1 MSVSLILA
9 LIFAVSTIIL
19 LYFLTLANRRKESLV
34 KENLRVSMESERSN
48 AEMRSTIASL
58 SASLTDS
65 RKVNEDLESRLSVVS
80 DHLSAAREENSS
92 LRTRIE
98 LLMGEIDRQRLE
110 REEQRKEQ
118 EEQRKEQEQLLESR
132 FKNLAND
139 ILRQNTADLK
149 TQNEERLREI
159 LAPLRTNI
167 DDFKKTVTDTYN
179 SEARE
184 RFSLSERIK
193 ELVDLN
199 QSISRQA
206 RELSEALRGDSKVQG
221 DWGEMVLESILE
233 RSGLQKGVEYI
244 TQVTTDSAGNALRNE
259 DGTLLRPDVVVKYP
273 DGRFVVIDSKVSLTA
288 FVDYANADN
297 DELRESAAMR
307 HIRSVKKHIDELARK
322 RYQEYVG
329 DAKLDFV
336 MMFIP
341 NEPAY
346 IAAMRLDPGLWQE
359 AYDRQVLIVSPTHLV
374 SGLKLIAQL
383 WSRDRHTKNA
393 ITIAEEAG
401 KMYDKFADFTKDME
415 RIEKALGSTR
425 KAYDDAMTKLTTGTG
440 NLMNRAMNLQKLGVK
455 ATKQLAASIAKE
467 SVDDKE

>member
-1 MSVSLILA
+1 MS
-9 LIFAVSTIIL
+9 LIFALILGIAVVLL
-19 LYFLTLANRRKESLV
+19 LYFLLNANRRNEALE
-34 KENLRVSMESERSN
+34 KENRQLSIESERMTTES
-48 AEMRSTIASL
+48 RSTIAALNTSL
-58 SASLTDS
+58 ADLRRS
-65 RKVNEDLESRLSVVS
+65 RDELDTRLGAMSE
-80 DHLSAAREENSS
+80 HLAAAREENSA
-92 LRTRIE
+92 LHTRLE
-98 LLMGEIDRQRLE
+98 LLNDEME
-110 REEQRKEQ
+110 RRESQKAEQ
-118 EEQRKEQEQLLESR
+118 EEKRKEQEQLLESR
-132 FKNLAND
+132 FRNLAND

-149 TQNEERLREI
+149 SQNEERLLEI
-159 LAPLRTNI
+159 LAPLRNNI
-167 DDFKKTVTDTYN
+167 DDFRKAVTDTYN
-179 SEARE
+179 NEARE

-259 DGTLLRPDVVVKYP
+259 DGSLLRPDVVVKYP

-297 DELRESAAMR
+297 DEVREGAAMR
-307 HIRSVKKHIDELARK
+307 HVRSVKKHVDELARK

-329 DAKLDFV
+329 EAKLDFV

-440 NLMNRAMNLQKLGVK
+440 NLMNRALNLQKLGVK
-455 ATKQLAASIAKE
+455 ASKQLAASVAKE
-467 SVDDKE
+467 ASDDDKA

>member
-1 MSVSLILA
+1 MSIS
-9 LIFAVSTIIL
+9 LIFALVLTAIVIVI
-19 LYFLTLANRRKESLV
+19 LYFYRNALSRAENLG
-34 KENLRVSMESERSN
+34 KENIRLSVEVEKARAESQS
-48 AEMRSTIASL
+48 AV
-58 SASLTDS
+58 ASLTASLTES
-65 RKVNEDLESRLSVVS
+65 RKKCDELTARLNQTA
-80 DHLSAAREENSS
+80 DHLASAREENSS
-92 LRTRIE
+92 LHTRLE
-98 LLMGEIDRQRLE
+98 LLGEEIER
-110 REEQRKEQ
+110 REEQLRQQEEKRKEQ
-118 EEQRKEQEQLLESR
+118 DAILESR

-149 TQNEERLREI
+149 SQNEERLREI
-159 LAPLRTNI
+159 LTPLRTNI
-167 DDFKKTVTDTYN
+167 DEFRKTVTDTYN
-179 SEARE
+179 NEARE

-233 RSGLQKGVEYI
+233 NSGLQKGVEYF
-244 TQVTTDSAGNALRNE
+244 TQATTDSDGNALRND
-259 DGTLLRPDVVVKYP
+259 DGSLLRPDVVVKYP

-297 DELRESAAMR
+297 EEVRDGAAIR
-307 HIRSVKKHIDELARK
+307 HVRSVKKHIDELARK

-346 IAAMRLDPGLWQE
+346 IAAMRLDPSLWQE

-415 RIEKALGSTR
+415 RIEKALGTTR

-440 NLMNRAMNLQKLGVK
+440 NLVNRALNLQKLGVK
-455 ATKQLAASIAKE
+455 ASKQLAASTLKE
-467 SVDDKE
+467 SSSDE

>member
-1 MSVSLILA
+1 MSVSLIFA
-9 LIFAVSTIIL
+9 LILGIAVVL
-19 LYFLTLANRRKESLV
+19 FLYFLLNANRRNEALE
-34 KENLRVSMESERSN
+34 KENRQLSIESERMTTES
-48 AEMRSTIASL
+48 RSTIAALNTSL
-58 SASLTDS
+58 ADLRRS
-65 RKVNEDLESRLSVVS
+65 RDELDTRLGAMSE
-80 DHLSAAREENSS
+80 HLAAAREENSA
-92 LRTRIE
+92 LHTRLE
-98 LLMGEIDRQRLE
+98 LLNDEME
-110 REEQRKEQ
+110 RRENQKAEQ
-118 EEQRKEQEQLLESR
+118 EEKRKEQEQLLESR
-132 FKNLAND
+132 FRNLAND

-149 TQNEERLREI
+149 SQNEERLLEI
-159 LAPLRTNI
+159 LAPLRSNI
-167 DDFKKTVTDTYN
+167 DDFRKAVTDTYN
-179 SEARE
+179 NEARE

-259 DGTLLRPDVVVKYP
+259 DGSLLRPDVVVKYP

-297 DELRESAAMR
+297 DEVREGAAMR
-307 HIRSVKKHIDELARK
+307 HVRSVKKHVDELARK

-329 DAKLDFV
+329 EAKLDFV

-440 NLMNRAMNLQKLGVK
+440 NLLNRALNLQKLGVK
-455 ATKQLAASIAKE
+455 ASKQLAASVAKE
-467 SVDDKE
+467 ASDDDKA

>member
-1 MSVSLILA
+1 MNYIA
-9 LIFAVSTIIL
+9 LIAMAAIAAVAVWRVLSLSKSHAAVTAENTAL
-19 LYFLTLANRRKESLV
+19 KLDLEKARNADAVELATTRQALESLRAA
-34 KENLRVSMESERSN
+34 KAETEEAYARRVDLLA
-48 AEMRSTIASL
+48 AELQQRL
-58 SASLTDS
+58 ESLTA
-65 RKVNEDLESRLSVVS
+65 L
-80 DHLSAAREENSS
+80 REENARLATS
-92 LRTRIE
+92 LAHFE
-98 LLMGEIDRQRLE
+98 EE
-110 REEQRKEQ
+110 RENREQQ
-118 EEQRKEQEQLLESR
+118 MTAQ

-139 ILRQNTADLK
+139 ILRQNSADFK
-149 TQNEERLREI
+149 AQNEQRLEE
-159 LAPLRTNI
+159 LLSPLRTNL
-167 DDFKKTVTDTYN
+167 DEFRKTVTDTYS

-184 RFSLSERIK
+184 RFSLTERIR
-193 ELVDLN
+193 ELVELN
-199 QSISRQA
+199 NTISREA
-206 RELSEALRGDSKVQG
+206 RELTLALRGNNQVQG

-233 RSGLQKGVEYI
+233 NSGLQKGVEYF
-244 TQVTTDSAGNALRNE
+244 TQATTDSDGNVLRNE
-259 DGTLLRPDVVVKYP
+259 DGTMLRPDVVVKYP

-297 DELRESAAMR
+297 EEIRDGAAMR
-307 HIRSVKKHIDELARK
+307 HVRSVKKHIDELARK

-346 IAAMRLDPGLWQE
+346 IAAMRLDPSLWQE

-415 RIEKALGSTR
+415 RIEKAIGSTR

-440 NLMNRAMNLQKLGVK
+440 NLVNRALNLQKLGVK
-455 ATKQLAASIAKE
+455 ASKQLAASTLKE
-467 SVDDKE
+467 SNTEE

>member
-1 MSVSLILA
+1 MSVSLIFA
-9 LIFAVSTIIL
+9 LILGIAVVLL
-19 LYFLTLANRRKESLV
+19 LYFLLNANRRNEALE
-34 KENLRVSMESERSN
+34 KENRQLSIESERMTTES
-48 AEMRSTIASL
+48 RSTIAALNTSL
-58 SASLTDS
+58 ADLRRS
-65 RKVNEDLESRLSVVS
+65 RDELDTRLGAMSE
-80 DHLSAAREENSS
+80 HLAAAREENSA
-92 LRTRIE
+92 LHTRLE
-98 LLMGEIDRQRLE
+98 LLNDEME
-110 REEQRKEQ
+110 RRESQKAEQ
-118 EEQRKEQEQLLESR
+118 EEKRKEQEQLLESR
-132 FKNLAND
+132 FRNLAND

-149 TQNEERLREI
+149 SQNEERLLEI
-159 LAPLRTNI
+159 LAPLRNNI
-167 DDFKKTVTDTYN
+167 DDFRKAVTDTYN
-179 SEARE
+179 NEARE

-259 DGTLLRPDVVVKYP
+259 DGSLLRPDVVVKYP

-297 DELRESAAMR
+297 DEVREGAAMR
-307 HIRSVKKHIDELARK
+307 HVRSVKKHVDELARK

-329 DAKLDFV
+329 EAKLDFV

-440 NLMNRAMNLQKLGVK
+440 NLMNRALNLQKLGVK
-455 ATKQLAASIAKE
+455 ASKQLAASVAKE
-467 SVDDKE
+467 ASDDDKA

>member
-1 MSVSLILA
+1 MSVSLIFA
-9 LIFAVSTIIL
+9 LILGIAVVLL
-19 LYFLTLANRRKESLV
+19 LYFLLNANRRNEVLE
-34 KENLRVSMESERSN
+34 KENRQLSIESERMTTES
-48 AEMRSTIASL
+48 RSTIAALNTSL
-58 SASLTDS
+58 ADLRRS
-65 RKVNEDLESRLSVVS
+65 RDELDTRLGAMSE
-80 DHLSAAREENSS
+80 HLAAAREENSA
-92 LRTRIE
+92 LHTRLE
-98 LLMGEIDRQRLE
+98 LLNDEME
-110 REEQRKEQ
+110 RRESQKAEQ
-118 EEQRKEQEQLLESR
+118 EEKRKEQEQLLESR
-132 FKNLAND
+132 FRNLAND

-149 TQNEERLREI
+149 SQNEERLLEI
-159 LAPLRTNI
+159 LAPLRNNI
-167 DDFKKTVTDTYN
+167 DDFRKAVTDTYN
-179 SEARE
+179 NEARE

-259 DGTLLRPDVVVKYP
+259 DGSLLRPDVVVKYP

-297 DELRESAAMR
+297 DEVREGAAMR
-307 HIRSVKKHIDELARK
+307 HVRSVKKHVDELARK

-329 DAKLDFV
+329 EAKLDFV

-440 NLMNRAMNLQKLGVK
+440 NLMNRALNLQKLGVK
-455 ATKQLAASIAKE
+455 ASKQLAASVAKE
-467 SVDDKE
+467 ASDDDKA

>member
-1 MSVSLILA
+1 MLISIVFALAMTVIAVIEFFYLRKSSLRTNELN
-9 LIFAVSTIIL
+9 T
-19 LYFLTLANRRKESLV
+19 
-34 KENLRVSMESERSN
+34 ENMRLQLETEKAR
-48 AEMRSTIASL
+48 AEVQSSIASL
-58 SASLTDS
+58 TASLTES
-65 RKVNEDLESRLSVVS
+65 RKNCDILTERLNIAVEQLAS
-80 DHLSAAREENSS
+80 AREENSS
-92 LRTRIE
+92 LHTRLE
-98 LLMGEIDRQRLE
+98 LLGEEINR
-110 REEQRKEQ
+110 REEQFIKQEEKRKEQ
-118 EEQRKEQEQLLESR
+118 EALLESR

-149 TQNEERLREI
+149 TQNEERLSEI

-167 DDFKKTVTDTYN
+167 DEFRKTVTDTYN
-179 SEARE
+179 NEARE

-233 RSGLQKGVEYI
+233 NSGLQKGVEYF
-244 TQVTTDSAGNALRNE
+244 TQATTDSDGNVLRNE
-259 DGTLLRPDVVVKYP
+259 DGTMLRPDVVVKYP

-288 FVDYANADN
+288 FVDYANAENEEIRDG
-297 DELRESAAMR
+297 AAMR
-307 HIRSVKKHIDELARK
+307 HVRSVKKHIDELARK

-346 IAAMRLDPGLWQE
+346 IAAMRLDPSLWQE

-415 RIEKALGSTR
+415 RIEKALGTTR

-440 NLMNRAMNLQKLGVK
+440 NLVNRALNLQKLGVK
-455 ATKQLAASIAKE
+455 ASKQLAASTLKE
-467 SVDDKE
+467 TNNDE

>member
-1 MSVSLILA
+1 MSVSLIFA
-9 LIFAVSTIIL
+9 LILGIAVVLL
-19 LYFLTLANRRKESLV
+19 LYFLLNANRRNEVLE
-34 KENLRVSMESERSN
+34 KENRQLSIESERMTTES
-48 AEMRSTIASL
+48 RSTIAALNTSL
-58 SASLTDS
+58 ADLRRS
-65 RKVNEDLESRLSVVS
+65 RDELDTRLGAMSE
-80 DHLSAAREENSS
+80 HLAAAREENSA
-92 LRTRIE
+92 LHTRLE
-98 LLMGEIDRQRLE
+98 LLNDEME
-110 REEQRKEQ
+110 RRESQKAEQ
-118 EEQRKEQEQLLESR
+118 EEKRKEQEQLLESR
-132 FKNLAND
+132 FRNLAND

-149 TQNEERLREI
+149 SQNEERLLEI
-159 LAPLRTNI
+159 LAPLRSNI
-167 DDFKKTVTDTYN
+167 DDFRKAVTDTYN
-179 SEARE
+179 NEARE

-259 DGTLLRPDVVVKYP
+259 DGSLLRPDVVVKYP

-297 DELRESAAMR
+297 DEVREGAAMR
-307 HIRSVKKHIDELARK
+307 HVRSVKKHVDELARK

-329 DAKLDFV
+329 EAKLDFV

-440 NLMNRAMNLQKLGVK
+440 NLMNRALNLQKLGVK
-455 ATKQLAASIAKE
+455 ASKQLAASVAKE
-467 SVDDKE
+467 ASDDDKA